1 MSQVILQNK
10 IQKDYSIFK
19 SRVDGSISSVTQ
31 DMIQWITKIDNCAF
45 YNCETLTSIQI
56 PNSVTDIKSY
66 AFYGCSSLTNVT
78 IPNSVITIGNNAF
91 ENSGLTN
98 IVIPNS
104 ITSMGKSVFYYC
116 HSLESVTLSNNL
128 TTIPQSIFSAC
139 NKLTNITVPEGITSI
154 GAYAFSACSSL
165 TNLTIPSTVT
175 SIGDGAFQVFS
186 DPQRIITLLSVTPP
200 TITSLG
206 PFNCPTN
213 NVTIYVPAESLDTYK
228 SGSMWAAYASKIQA
242 IPSWH
247 LRFLWYNGDTT
258 PH

>member
-1 MSQVILQNK
+1 MTQVILQNK
-10 IQKDYSIFK
+10 IQKDYSVFK
-19 SRVDGSISSVTQ
+19 SLVDGSISSVTQ
-31 DMIQWITKIDNCAF
+31 DMIEGITKIDDYAF

-56 PNSVTDIKSY
+56 PNSVTDIKKYS
-66 AFYGCSSLTNVT
+66 FYGCSSLTNIA
-78 IPNSVITIGNNAF
+78 IPNSVSTIGNDAF
-91 ENSGLTN
+91 EISGLTN

-104 ITSMGKSVFYYC
+104 ITSMGNSVFYYC

-128 TTIPQSIFSAC
+128 TTIPQSIFSGC
-139 NKLTNITVPEGITSI
+139 NKLTNITVPDGITSI
-154 GAYAFSACSSL
+154 GAYAFSGCSSL

-186 DPQRIITLLSVTPP
+186 DPQRTITLLSVTPP

-242 IPSWH
+242 IPS
-247 LRFLWYNGDTT
+247 
-258 PH
+258 